1 MSSNSKKTIYTIW
14 VVRLIVSILF
24 IFSGLIKANDPIGFS
39 YKLIEYFDVFK
50 LQFFNDYAV
59 AIAIAICSL
68 EIIVGALLLFGF
80 WAKKTIW
87 GLLLLTIFFTFLTF
101 YSAFFEVVTSCGCF
115 GDAIPL
121 TPWQSF
127 TKDCILLF
135 LIGILFYYKEQIK
148 PLIEDFYTQSILT
161 TCIVVTSIGFGVY
174 TYNFLPIIDFLP
186 YKVGNNLP
194 SLMTVPE
201 GESIDEYETIYVLKN
216 KESNETKKVGDKE
229 YLRDEI
235 WKDPSWEIVGDPET
249 RLIKRG
255 YQVPISDL
263 IISDINGIDHT
274 NEIIENPDYNLIIV
288 AYDINK
294 TNLDGLRKLND
305 LAQSAAEDYRIRT
318 VLLTASSMQ
327 AVEDATSDLELFSE
341 VFFVD
346 AIPLKSMVR
355 SNPGLMLLKNGT
367 VIKKWNFHVIP
378 SAQKLADKYL
388 TQN

>member
-1 MSSNSKKTIYTIW
+1 MNSNSKKTIYTIW

-68 EIIVGALLLFGF
+68 EIILGALLLFGF

-127 TKDCILLF
+127 TKDGILLF

-263 IISDINGIDHT
+263 IISDINGINHT
-274 NEIIENPDYNLIIV
+274 NEIIENPDYNLIVV